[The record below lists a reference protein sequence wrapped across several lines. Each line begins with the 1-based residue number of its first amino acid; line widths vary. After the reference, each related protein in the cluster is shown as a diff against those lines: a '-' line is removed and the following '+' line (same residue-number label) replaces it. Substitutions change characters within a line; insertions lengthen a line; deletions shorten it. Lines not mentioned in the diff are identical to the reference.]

1 MTKERLLS
9 KPTANSLFRLH
20 RHDIGRR
27 RRSVRLLERIG
38 YLQYIGAGG
47 QVELVQGVYTTHSQ
61 PECVAIAGERSAEA
75 FGGAGGEGDD
85 GGPAAVSGGRDTF
98 VAPTARVA

>member
-9 KPTANSLFRLH
+9 KPIANSLFRLQC
-20 RHDIGRR
+20 HDIGRR

-75 FGGAGGEGDD
+75 FGGAGGQSDD
-85 GGPAAVSGGRDTF
+85 GDRAAGYGGQNLID
-98 VAPTARVA
+98 P